1 MNLHEWYPALTTTVL
16 ASGVAWI
23 FRKWISTK
31 ITKSIEHEFNV
42 KLEHLRADLREA
54 DEKLKADLR
63 EKETEISLL
72 RTGALNAMASRQIA
86 LDKRKLEA
94 IDQLW
99 TAFNSLS
106 GARFLTNTL
115 AVINFKEAAKQSKDD
130 IKTRDFF
137 ESIGGGFDPKTID
150 HTSASKAKPFV
161 SDMAWATYIAY
172 MAICLHAVMRWQI
185 LRFGMGEKDFTDSE
199 AVKKLIV
206 TALPTHRDYI
216 NKIDSDNFHI
226 ILDALEA
233 ALLKEIKQMLSGAET
248 NQANIE
254 QAAEIVRQSSA
265 VIAQASKRESP

>member
-1 MNLHEWYPALTTTVL
+1 MNLHEWYPALTTTAL

-31 ITKSIEHEFNV
+31 ITKSIGHEFNV

-63 EKETEISLL
+63 EKETEMSLL

-137 ESIGGGFDPKTID
+137 E
-150 HTSASKAKPFV
+150 
-161 SDMAWATYIAY
+161 
-172 MAICLHAVMRWQI
+172 
-185 LRFGMGEKDFTDSE
+185 
-199 AVKKLIV
+199 
-206 TALPTHRDYI
+206 
-216 NKIDSDNFHI
+216 
-226 ILDALEA
+226 
-233 ALLKEIKQMLSGAET
+233 
-248 NQANIE
+248 
-254 QAAEIVRQSSA
+254 
-265 VIAQASKRESP
+265 